1 MLHFNFIQFQCCG
14 DASLAKVIVQTNIIL
29 SNVYTNIL
37 DLRGV
42 YKPRRLM
49 RGEESCSK
57 NHKTAKYFVKVSP

>member
-49 RGEESCSK
+49 RRGGGELLKKPQNS
-57 NHKTAKYFVKVSP
+57 